1 MIAVLLSLWCYG
13 GNGLSIHNKFRKL
26 GKVPAGTTVK
36 ERYYLANH
44 TDSIINIL
52 YVNPDCSCTDYFVSS
67 YTVQPQDSV
76 YVDLIVNTEHKFGE
90 EILYT
95 VIKTDSEPSMY
106 KLTLKFYVEDK

>member
-44 TDSIINIL
+44 TDSIINIFICKSGLFL
-52 YVNPDCSCTDYFVSS
+52 YRLFCEF
-67 YTVQPQDSV
+67 
-76 YVDLIVNTEHKFGE
+76 
-90 EILYT
+90 LYSAAT
-95 VIKTDSEPSMY
+95 R
-106 KLTLKFYVEDK
+106 